1 METPTNEVSLFPTQ
15 FLIMADSDPAAF
27 DLDALAAIELNG
39 RAIKQT
45 VRTAQALAL
54 TRGVAL
60 GTDHID
66 TVLSMNVG

>member
-1 METPTNEVSLFPTQ
+1 LCSHWQ
-15 FLIMADSDPAAF
+15 FLVLAKSDPADF
-27 DLDALAAIELNG
+27 DLDALSAIELNG

-60 GTDHID
+60 DTVHID

>member
-1 METPTNEVSLFPTQ
+1 MQ
-15 FLIMADSDPAAF
+15 FLIMANSDPSSF

-60 GTDHID
+60 GRDHID
-66 TVLSMNVG
+66 TVLSMHAG

>member
-1 METPTNEVSLFPTQ
+1 
-15 FLIMADSDPAAF
+15 MANSDPSSF
-27 DLDALAAIELNG
+27 DIDALAAIELNG

-60 GTDHID
+60 GREHIA
-66 TVLSMNVG
+66 TVLSMNVA

>member
-1 METPTNEVSLFPTQ
+1 
-15 FLIMADSDPAAF
+15 MADSDSSAF

-54 TRGVAL
+54 TRGVPL
-60 GTDHID
+60 STDHID

>member
-1 METPTNEVSLFPTQ
+1 
-15 FLIMADSDPAAF
+15 MANSDSSSF
-27 DLDALAAIELNG
+27 DIDALAAIELNG

-60 GTDHID
+60 GREHIA
-66 TVLSMNVG
+66 TVLSMNVA